1 MSAVTSR
8 CHIHPSALQH
18 PEPIAD
24 AFTFRGN
31 TVVSCL
37 MRHRT
42 TNPVRS
48 NIAPLTDAAVG
59 LTGLVATSNS
69 SAVLQ
74 IPIAI

>member
-24 AFTFRGN
+24 AFALRWN
-31 TVVSCL
+31 NAVSCP

-42 TNPVRS
+42 NRLIGS
-48 NIAPLTDAAVG
+48 RIGPLAHVTLG
-59 LTGLVATSNS
+59 LIGLVATTDS
-69 SAVLQ
+69 SAALR
-74 IPIAI
+74 IPIAK